1 LSRLKSANEDLDFTV
16 QRKLFA
22 CNQVHVCAT
31 VARQTGGWSS
41 EKDRASIGHMKT
53 RNTISRPNYRVRK
66 FSAEILLATAI
77 TLAAIFVLVMSQ
89 EQTEMAS
96 APLDDR
102 ATSASP
108 Q

>member
-1 LSRLKSANEDLDFTV
+1 
-16 QRKLFA
+16 
-22 CNQVHVCAT
+22 
-31 VARQTGGWSS
+31 
-41 EKDRASIGHMKT
+41 
-53 RNTISRPNYRVRK
+53 
-66 FSAEILLATAI
+66 LATAI

-102 ATSASP
+102 ATPASP

>member
-1 LSRLKSANEDLDFTV
+1 
-16 QRKLFA
+16 
-22 CNQVHVCAT
+22 
-31 VARQTGGWSS
+31 
-41 EKDRASIGHMKT
+41 MKT